1 MNEDSALLHKKID
14 HLTEQLEQQR
24 IQMEAIESHSNGNH
38 ILTSKLDYL
47 IDQFEDQRKHQEEL
61 DELKRCDP
69 NR

>member
-38 ILTSKLDYL
+38 KLTSKLDYL
-47 IDQFEDQRKHQEEL
+47 IDQFED
-61 DELKRCDP
+61 
-69 NR
+69 